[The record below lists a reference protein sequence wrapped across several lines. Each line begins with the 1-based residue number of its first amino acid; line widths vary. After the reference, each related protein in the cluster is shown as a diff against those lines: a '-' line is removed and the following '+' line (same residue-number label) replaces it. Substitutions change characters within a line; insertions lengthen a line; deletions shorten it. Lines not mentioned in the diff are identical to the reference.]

1 MSFSYCSI
9 STSPVDGAEAALGE
23 ERDLLELGAVAG
35 VVVEGA
41 LGRRRRPQ
49 VGDALWQVGAVHL
62 PQTHVTLE
70 GSIFLLEQ
78 P

>member
-1 MSFSYCSI
+1 MMSLSSI

-23 ERDLLELGAVAG
+23 EGDLLELGAVAG

-41 LGRRRRPQ
+41 LGRRPQ